1 MTTDTT
7 ACDAQPWQQAYPD
20 AGIAAALPPPRHR
33 NLAHLVHS
41 ACEKYAAR
49 KAFTTFSPNGMNG
62 SLTSAQVGAL
72 SDAFATYLRQI
83 CGLQAGDRVAGQL
96 PNGLAY
102 PVVAFGVFK
111 AGCVLVNTNPLYTPS
126 ETIHQLNDSGAQVLV
141 IVDMFADKLAEVV
154 PKTGLRRVVLA
165 GVSELF
171 PAVPNLVVR
180 GVQRA
185 WSKVL
190 PAVPPLAVPV
200 DRFSQAIHQ
209 GHKGTHAHA
218 DTSAS
223 ASADADAATVQSWWF
238 DQPASRIAAQQYTGG
253 TTGVSKGAMLTHAN
267 LLANIDQVLA
277 MGKPTWAATNAC

>member
-1 MTTDTT
+1 M
-7 ACDAQPWQQAYPD
+7 
-20 AGIAAALPPPRHR
+20 
-33 NLAHLVHS
+33 
-41 ACEKYAAR
+41 
-49 KAFTTFSPNGMNG
+49 
-62 SLTSAQVGAL
+62 
-72 SDAFATYLRQI
+72 
-83 CGLQAGDRVAGQL
+83 
-96 PNGLAY
+96 
-102 PVVAFGVFK
+102 FK

-180 GVQRA
+180 GVQRV

-238 DQPASRIAAQQYTGG
+238 DQPASRIAAQQHTGG

-277 MGKPTWAATNAC
+277 TGKTHMGSDECVLTALPLHHIFAFTANLLGFFEIGARNVQVSTPRPVQNRQRASRTTPSPGSPA